1 MFCLVGLEINTVKVF
16 WILFTTSNYQI
27 YTVYNSLSSISF
39 SKIGQ
44 LDFSEL
50 TENDF
55 DYLISNYK
63 STVLGSSLTLKN
75 VGPQKCLPLFLTLT
89 NTL

>member
-1 MFCLVGLEINTVKVF
+1 MKRIFCQLVGLEINTVKVF

-50 TENDF
+50 TENDI
-55 DYLISNYK
+55 DYLISN
-63 STVLGSSLTLKN
+63 
-75 VGPQKCLPLFLTLT
+75 
-89 NTL
+89 